1 MDWNDQQAEAG
12 PSRLPYTDGNG
23 QGDASMVDAG
33 DGPVQELRDEEQ
45 ESGQQE
51 EGRNSEEEVQGD
63 QDAEMMTDDAAP
75 LPHAPAA
82 VKAALETAGA
92 HRAKEG
98 EHAARDVEEEPP
110 IPHTKC
116 HQGGAT
122 MNGSTV
128 ELRQH
133 NPDAPLHA
141 DVRNGVNGAG
151 HVEEQRS
158 ASRFARPFYPKKWH
172 AQRIQEQQQQERR
185 PSLTGAHGEGL
196 PAENA
201 QPSTP
206 ATALPDFVPRY
217 QLRGH
222 RKTISC
228 VRISPDG
235 ELLATAGESRST
247 V

>member
-33 DGPVQELRDEEQ
+33 DGRVQELLDREQ

-51 EGRNSEEEVQGD
+51 ARKNGEGGGD
-63 QDAEMMTDDAAP
+63 GDLDIEMTPDDAEP
-75 LPHAPAA
+75 LLYAPAA
-82 VKAALETAGA
+82 ATRAALETADG
-92 HRAKEG
+92 EG
-98 EHAARDVEEEPP
+98 EHAAEDVEEEPP

-116 HQGGAT
+116 HQGRAT
-122 MNGSTV
+122 MNGSTE
-128 ELRQH
+128 ELRQEE
-133 NPDAPLHA
+133 PDAPLQA

-151 HVEEQRS
+151 HVEEQRT